1 MTAEGTIRVRLVKST
16 ISTNTRQ
23 RQTIRGLGLR
33 KIGDVR
39 VLEKSPAVLGMVKK
53 VAHLVKIEE
62 SNVAG

>member
-1 MTAEGTIRVRLVKST
+1 MAAEGKIRVRMTKSS

-23 RQTIRGLGLR
+23 RETVRGLGLR

-39 VLEKSPAVLGMVKK
+39 ELEKTPAVLGMVKK

-62 SNVAG
+62 